1 MFKSKYTLG
10 KSINHLSD
18 KSKVDNAAGNNLEN
32 ASNKPIS
39 TTMSICANQTS
50 YLYFFYNSFLC
61 NLHSLCSFY
70 LQLVMFVFQCSCN
83 PCLSWLACKRS
94 NCRCV
99 EWMSLERCHS
109 KTANTFNYCA
119 HDIETGKGKRR
130 RKTKTPPKKK
140 LVQTDRRTRSSDR
153 RPLSSPNASEN
164 SCSDCSKT
172 CKCASRSSTVRCNI
186 AIRALKKHD
195 WLTSWWV
202 RKRVLIIGVTYAPLF
217 SQHKTSAGPVIW
229 QDGTREPLLRVQ
241 PRDPPLPEKFLWK
254 HKDPFFLDGMLLFI
268 DMGRIKINRD

>member
-1 MFKSKYTLG
+1 
-10 KSINHLSD
+10 
-18 KSKVDNAAGNNLEN
+18 
-32 ASNKPIS
+32 
-39 TTMSICANQTS
+39 
-50 YLYFFYNSFLC
+50 
-61 NLHSLCSFY
+61 
-70 LQLVMFVFQCSCN
+70 
-83 PCLSWLACKRS
+83 
-94 NCRCV
+94 
-99 EWMSLERCHS
+99 MSLERCHS

-195 WLTSWWV
+195 ELEKSSHNWSYLCTSFQSAQDVCRACYMTGWNKGTLTSCA
-202 RKRVLIIGVTYAPLF
+202 APR
-217 SQHKTSAGPVIW
+217 STSS
-229 QDGTREPLLRVQ
+229 
-241 PRDPPLPEKFLWK
+241 
-254 HKDPFFLDGMLLFI
+254 
-268 DMGRIKINRD
+268 